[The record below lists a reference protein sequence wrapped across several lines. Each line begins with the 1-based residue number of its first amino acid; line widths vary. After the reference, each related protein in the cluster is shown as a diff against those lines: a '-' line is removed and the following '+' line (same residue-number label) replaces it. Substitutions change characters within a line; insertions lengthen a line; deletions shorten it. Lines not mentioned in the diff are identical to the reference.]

1 MEKAIAV
8 FRHLCDYIL
17 MKAKE
22 KRTMT
27 LNLTEREMAA
37 LEALTVKK
45 GLSKTATMRL
55 ALRLLQAVDAKV
67 QLGHKLFVEDDRTRE
82 KSELVVL

>member
-1 MEKAIAV
+1 
-8 FRHLCDYIL
+8 
-17 MKAKE
+17 MKAHEK

-27 LNLTEREMAA
+27 LNLTEREMAV
-37 LEALTVKK
+37 LDELTEKK

-55 ALRLLQAVDAKV
+55 ALRLLQATDARV
-67 QLGHKLFVEDDRTRE
+67 QLGHKLFVENERTQE